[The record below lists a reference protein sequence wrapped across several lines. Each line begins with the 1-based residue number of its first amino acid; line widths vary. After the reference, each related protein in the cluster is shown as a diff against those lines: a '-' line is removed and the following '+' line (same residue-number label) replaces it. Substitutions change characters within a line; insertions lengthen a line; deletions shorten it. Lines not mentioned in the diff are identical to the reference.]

1 MESEPTSSLPPN
13 FLCMC
18 KFGNSSLNALQLAGS
33 HVLCVCIQ
41 GLPPMFPRS
50 PNLRSST
57 KDVSQGQGLLTS
69 ITEPQ
74 LLDFIF
80 QFIPVTV
87 ALSLCS
93 GTRPNPGTLSSFL
106 HQFQAI
112 QVNGV
117 SLWAS
122 RRHRESLGPH
132 IQ

>member
-1 MESEPTSSLPPN
+1 
-13 FLCMC
+13 
-18 KFGNSSLNALQLAGS
+18 
-33 HVLCVCIQ
+33 
-41 GLPPMFPRS
+41 MFPRS

-122 RRHRESLGPH
+122 RRHRESLGPAYTMRSLCEYQRASAEVNRLLH
-132 IQ
+132 YFSP